1 MIYEVIAIKQCSVEG
16 CNNKHK
22 AKGYCGKHYYQFKK
36 YGEVL
41 ERTKYDPNKIV
52 LYDEY
57 AEIIIYNKDCEEVA
71 RTLIDIE
78 DVDKIKN
85 YKWCLSHGY
94 AYNIKSDIRLH
105 RLIMNCTDDKVVD
118 HINRDRLDNRK
129 SNLRICS
136 QQQNSINRGIQSN
149 NNSGVVGVYWAKSRN
164 KWCAQIML
172 NKKNIFLGYYEDMND
187 AIQARK
193 QAEIDYFGEYRSND

>member
-1 MIYEVIAIKQCSVEG
+1 MIYEVIAIKRCSVEG

-71 RTLIDIE
+71 RALIDIE

-193 QAEIDYFGEYRSND
+193 QAEIDYFGEYRSNN